1 MNVGNQPKSE
11 DNEVT
16 PSSVTESVSPINA
29 TVTQGVAGDTPPPR
43 STPEADP
50 SEEAGTTSTSGP
62 TGIPMSPVQ
71 AVSPPATT
79 VITAAPSTGPDHV
92 LEPKIEYEEELLL
105 KWDDHHKSFFEAAE
119 DLCHQEQ
126 FIDVTLSC
134 GEHNFP
140 AHKLVLSVC
149 SPYFRHLFLRNPCKH
164 PIVVLKDVH
173 FKYMKLLLM
182 YMYRGEVSVPQEDLH
197 GLLKTARGLQIRG
210 LVELERKREAEGFL
224 ASANGS
230 PIKRAPSDLQDGAS
244 TTSCDLDSRG
254 GDDFSIDDVRSRLHG
269 QLEIQPIVGGSHQAL
284 NSQPLRPPSNMP
296 PWLSHAPPTGRTP
309 PPAHTTTSSKL
320 AFATSSSNDGTGTGS
335 EGHHSDPD
343 DPRHYRLPMKRGR
356 ETPNNGLDNHWAD
369 NNGRSEMHRGS
380 PLAAVA
386 AAAAVATSGPPPRS
400 RSRPSSSSSA
410 SASNAA
416 LLAAAQAAGM
426 PLSALDPS
434 DPMSSMNALLAAA
447 QAHSGSSSTT
457 LPTTLASLL
466 PPSSVSASAT
476 STSSP
481 SAASSSGMPL
491 SGGPPPPTTT
501 TGSNG
506 PGVDL
511 SQATA
516 MANVSQLQ
524 LYYYMQKV
532 AAAGM
537 GNPKE
542 RKDCPICSK
551 TLYDRSTW
559 NRHMRIHTG
568 EKPYPCRF
576 CGRRFRTNYNKLGH
590 EKKCPD
596 RHSRTIGTAQPQPAT
611 GGQTENVVY
620 R

>member
-1 MNVGNQPKSE
+1 MNAKE
-11 DNEVT
+11 DNEAT
-16 PSSVTESVSPINA
+16 PSDAGAVSPPA

-43 STPEADP
+43 S
-50 SEEAGTTSTSGP
+50 SED
-62 TGIPMSPVQ
+62 
-71 AVSPPATT
+71 PATSNTPGSPSSTPIGGT
-79 VITAAPSTGPDHV
+79 VIPGEAKADYPMATA
-92 LEPKIEYEEELLL
+92 EPKVEYEEELLL
-105 KWDDHHKSFFEAAE
+105 KWDDHHKSFFELAE

-182 YMYRGEVSVPQEDLH
+182 YMYRGEVSCPQEDLH

-224 ASANGS
+224 ASATGS
-230 PIKRAPSDLQDGAS
+230 PLKRPPSDLQDGAS

-254 GDDFSIDDVRSRLHG
+254 GDDFSIDEVRSRLHG
-269 QLEIQPIVGGSHQAL
+269 QLEIQPISSGSHHP
-284 NSQPLRPPSNMP
+284 SLRPPSNMP
-296 PWLSHAPPTGRTP
+296 PWLSHAPPSGRTP
-309 PPAHTTTSSKL
+309 PPAHTTTTSK

-343 DPRHYRLPMKRGR
+343 DPRNYRLPIKRGR
-356 ETPNNGLDNHWAD
+356 SETPNNGLDQNHWGD
-369 NNGRSEMHRGS
+369 NNGRSDNNAASRAS
-380 PLAAVA
+380 PLTGVA
-386 AAAAVATSGPPPRS
+386 PPRS
-400 RSRPSSSSSA
+400 RSRPSSSSSAAA

-447 QAHSGSSSTT
+447 QAHSGSSTS
-457 LPTTLASLL
+457 LPTTLSSLL

-481 SAASSSGMPL
+481 SAASSSAVPI
-491 SGGPPPPTTT
+491 SGAPPTTT
-501 TGSNG
+501 SGSNG
-506 PGVDL
+506 QGVDL
-511 SQATA
+511 SQQAAA
-516 MANVSQLQ
+516 MANQLQ

-532 AAAGM
+532 ASAGM

-542 RKDCPICSK
+542 RKECPICSK

-596 RHSRTIGTAQPQPAT
+596 RHAHPIAQQPQPAT
-611 GGQTENVVY
+611 GGQTENVSVY

>member
-1 MNVGNQPKSE
+1 MNA
-11 DNEVT
+11 
-16 PSSVTESVSPINA
+16 TEENPVVEANAASPPP
-29 TVTQGVAGDTPPPR
+29 TVTQGVAGDTPPPQTTPPPPTS
-43 STPEADP
+43 STVL
-50 SEEAGTTSTSGP
+50 
-62 TGIPMSPVQ
+62 PVVVDQ
-71 AVSPPATT
+71 LPNKV
-79 VITAAPSTGPDHV
+79 
-92 LEPKIEYEEELLL
+92 EYEEELLL
-105 KWDDHHKSFFEAAE
+105 KWDDHHKSFFELAE

-182 YMYRGEVSVPQEDLH
+182 YMYRGEVSCPQEDLH
-197 GLLKTARGLQIRG
+197 GLLKTARSLQIRG

-224 ASANGS
+224 ASATGS
-230 PIKRAPSDLQDGAS
+230 PIKRPSSELLHGDGAS

-254 GDDFSIDDVRSRLHG
+254 GDDFSIDEVRSRLHG
-269 QLEIQPIVGGSHQAL
+269 QLEIQPISQAAVAAAAA
-284 NSQPLRPPSNMP
+284 LRPPPQHHLP
-296 PWLSHAPPTGRTP
+296 PNTWFGQPHSTGRTP
-309 PPAHTTTSSKL
+309 PPAHTTTTTSK
-320 AFATSSSNDGTGTGS
+320 AMATSSSNDGTGTGS
-335 EGHHSDPD
+335 EGPHSDPD
-343 DPRHYRLPMKRGR
+343 DPRNLVTHRLKREAGHLG
-356 ETPNNGLDNHWAD
+356 NNGHDNHWGD
-369 NNGRSEMHRGS
+369 NNGGQQQRGS
-380 PLAAVA
+380 PLGGG
-386 AAAAVATSGPPPRS
+386 GPPPRS

-410 SASNAA
+410 AATASNAA

-447 QAHSGSSSTT
+447 QAHSGTNN

-466 PPSSVSASAT
+466 PPTSSAVAAAAAAAAT
-476 STSSP
+476 STSTATS
-481 SAASSSGMPL
+481 
-491 SGGPPPPTTT
+491 SGGPPTTSSTSGT
-501 TGSNG
+501 TGNNG
-506 PGVDL
+506 QGVDL
-511 SQATA
+511 SQAAA
-516 MANVSQLQ
+516 MANLQ

-532 AAAGM
+532 ASAGM

-542 RKDCPICSK
+542 RKECPICGK

-596 RHSRTIGTAQPQPAT
+596 RHSRTLAQPQPAT